1 MDYTLN
7 QLRIFLKVVENQSV
21 TKASEELHLTQP
33 AVSIQL
39 RNFQDQFDI
48 PLTEVVGRRI
58 YITDFGYEIAKAAK
72 IIYEEVQ
79 AISQKTLAYKGKL
92 FGSLK
97 ISIVSTGKYVMPS
110 FLSDFIAVNEGVEL
124 SMDVTNKEKVLSSL
138 VNNEVDFSL
147 ISLMPEKWN
156 LEKLDLLPNKL
167 FFVGGKEIEPK
178 KNNKLEDVVKR
189 SPFIFRER
197 GSGTR
202 QMIELFFSKRKN
214 IIENNIE
221 LESNEAVKQAVMA
234 GLGCSIVP
242 LIGIKNE
249 LATKEINILPMKG
262 LPMKSNWQ
270 LVWNKGKRHSP
281 VAQAYLDYLRANKD
295 GIVERKFAWCNDY

>member
-1 MDYTLN
+1 M
-7 QLRIFLKVVENQSV
+7 
-21 TKASEELHLTQP
+21 
-33 AVSIQL
+33 
-39 RNFQDQFDI
+39 
-48 PLTEVVGRRI
+48 
-58 YITDFGYEIAKAAK
+58 
-72 IIYEEVQ
+72 
-79 AISQKTLAYKGKL
+79 AYKGKL

-97 ISIVSTGKYVMPS
+97 ISIVSTGKYIMPS
-110 FLSDFIAVNEGVEL
+110 FLSDFMAANDGVEL

-138 VNNEVDFSL
+138 ENNEVDFSL

-156 LEKLDLLPNKL
+156 LEKLELLPNKL
-167 FFVGGKEIEPK
+167 FFVGGKDIVAK
-178 KNNKLEDVVKR
+178 KRNKLEDVVKR

-214 IIENNIE
+214 VIVNNIE

-234 GLGCSIVP
+234 GLGCSIMP

-249 LATKEINILPMKG
+249 LATKEINILPMSG

-281 VAQAYLDYLRANKD
+281 VAQAYLDYLFVHKD
-295 GIVERKFAWCNDY
+295 AIVERKFAWCNDY